1 MKLFKKEISTLNVKR
16 TAAAII
22 VPIIRWVFLITVG
35 YIIIYPLL
43 YMIAA
48 SFREASEFNDPTV
61 VWISKQY
68 TIDNFTTAWECLKY
82 PIGLLNTF
90 KTEIIAGLI
99 EVVSCSVYAY
109 GLARFD
115 FKEKKF
121 LMFILIVTILI
132 PTQMLMIPLMLNMR
146 YFDFLGI
153 LKFIG
158 DNILGGIDI
167 RPNLLNTE
175 WAFYLPSLLGVGLKA
190 GFFIFIYVQFYK
202 GMPKELEEA
211 ASIDGAGPIK
221 TFLSIV
227 VPSSGVAF
235 LTVTIFSI
243 IWHWNDIYLA
253 GMYFTNSEMLSVNLS
268 KIYNTIGSYG
278 IQPAGAEATGPV
290 MAGCLL
296 VILPVLILYCILQK
310 QFIKSIDRVGIVG

>member
-1 MKLFKKEISTLNVKR
+1 MKLFNKEISSLKAKNAVLSVVV
-16 TAAAII
+16 AI
-22 VPIIRWVFLITVG
+22 VRWVFLITVG

-43 YMIAA
+43 YMIVS
-48 SFREASEFNDPTV
+48 SFREMSEFNDPTV
-61 VWISKQY
+61 VWISKTY
-68 TIDNFTTAWECLKY
+68 TLENFQLAWKVLKY
-82 PIGLLNTF
+82 PLGFLNTF

-115 FKEKKF
+115 FKGKKF
-121 LMFILIVTILI
+121 LMFVLIITILI
-132 PTQMLMIPLMLNMR
+132 PTQMIMIPLMLNMR
-146 YFDFLGI
+146 YFDCLGI
-153 LKFIG
+153 LKLIG
-158 DNILGGIDI
+158 NIIGTDI
-167 RPNLLNTE
+167 RPNLLNSV

-190 GFFIFIYVQFYK
+190 GLFIFIYVQFYK

-243 IWHWNDIYLA
+243 IWHWNDYYLA

-268 KIYNTIGSYG
+268 KIYSVLDAYG
-278 IQPAGAEATGPV
+278 VGAYNAESTGPV
-290 MAGCLL
+290 MAACLL
-296 VILPVLILYCILQK
+296 VILPVLIMYMILQK

>member
-1 MKLFKKEISTLNVKR
+1 MKLFNKEVSSLKVKN
-16 TAAAII
+16 TVAAII

-48 SFREASEFNDPTV
+48 SVRSLSEFNDPTV
-61 VWISKQY
+61 VWISKEY
-68 TIDNFTTAWECLKY
+68 TMDNFKTAWECLKY
-82 PIGLLNTF
+82 PIGFLNTI

-99 EVVSCSVYAY
+99 EVVTCSIYAY
-109 GLARFD
+109 GLARFE
-115 FKEKKF
+115 FKGKNV
-121 LMFILIVTILI
+121 LMFFLIVTILV
-132 PTQMLMIPLMLNMR
+132 PTNMLMIPLMLNMR
-146 YFDFLGI
+146 YFDLLGI
-153 LKFIG
+153 LKLIG
-158 DNILGGIDI
+158 NIIGTDI

-175 WAFYLPSLLGVGLKA
+175 WAFYLPSLFGVGLKA
-190 GFFIFIYVQFYK
+190 GFFIFIFVQFYK

-221 TFLSIV
+221 TFLNIV

-243 IWHWNDIYLA
+243 IWHWNDVYLA

-278 IQPAGAEATGPV
+278 IQPAGAEAAGPV
-290 MAGCLL
+290 MAACLL

>member
-1 MKLFKKEISTLNVKR
+1 MKLFKKEISPLKAKNMV
-16 TAAAII
+16 AAII

-48 SFREASEFNDPTV
+48 SFRELSEFNDPTV

-68 TIDNFTTAWECLKY
+68 TMDNFKTAWECLKY
-82 PIGLLNTF
+82 PIGLVNTL
-90 KTEIIAGLI
+90 KTEIVAGLI
-99 EVVSCSVYAY
+99 EVISCSVFAY
-109 GLARFD
+109 GLARFE

-121 LMFILIVTILI
+121 LMFILIVTILV
-132 PTQMLMIPLMLNMR
+132 PTNMLMIPLMLNMR
-146 YFDFLGI
+146 NFDFLGI
-153 LKFIG
+153 LELIG
-158 DNILGGIDI
+158 KVIGTDI

-190 GFFIFIYVQFYK
+190 GFFIFIFVQFYK

-211 ASIDGAGPIK
+211 ASIDGAGPVK

-243 IWHWNDIYLA
+243 IWHWNDVYLA

-268 KIYNTIGSYG
+268 KINSTIGAYG
-278 IQPAGAEATGPV
+278 IQTAGAAKAGPI
-290 MAGCLL
+290 MAACLL

>member
-1 MKLFKKEISTLNVKR
+1 MKLFKKEISSLKAKNAVI
-16 TAAAII
+16 AVI

-35 YIIIYPLL
+35 YIILYPLM

-48 SFREASEFNDPTV
+48 SFRELTEFNDPTV
-61 VWISKQY
+61 VWISKNY
-68 TIDNFTTAWECLKY
+68 TIDNFVTAWKCLKY
-82 PIGLLNTF
+82 PIGFINTI

-99 EVVSCSVYAY
+99 EVVTCSIYAY
-109 GLARFD
+109 GLARFE
-115 FKEKKF
+115 FKGKNF
-121 LMFILIVTILI
+121 LMFFLIVTILV
-132 PTQMLMIPLMLNMR
+132 PTNMLMIPLMLNMR
-146 YFDFLGI
+146 YFDILGI
-153 LKFIG
+153 LNLVGKVIG
-158 DNILGGIDI
+158 TDI

-190 GFFIFIYVQFYK
+190 GFFIFIFVQFYK

-221 TFLSIV
+221 TFLNIV

-243 IWHWNDIYLA
+243 IWHWNDVYLA
-253 GMYFTNSEMLSVNLS
+253 GMYFTSSEMLSVNLS

-278 IQPAGAEATGPV
+278 IAPAGTETAGPV
-290 MAGCLL
+290 MAACLM
-296 VILPVLILYCILQK
+296 VILPVLVLYCILQK

>member
-1 MKLFKKEISTLNVKR
+1 MKLFNKEISPLKAKN

-22 VPIIRWVFLITVG
+22 VPIIRWIFLITVG

-43 YMIAA
+43 YMVAA
-48 SFREASEFNDPTV
+48 SIRSRYDFNDPTV
-61 VWISKQY
+61 VWISKTY
-68 TIDNFTTAWECLKY
+68 TFDNFTTAWDCLKY
-82 PIGLLNTF
+82 PVGFFNTI

-115 FKEKKF
+115 FKGKNI
-121 LMFILIVTILI
+121 LMFILIVTILV
-132 PTQMLMIPLMLNMR
+132 PTNMLMIPLMLNMR

-158 DNILGGIDI
+158 DLVGTEL
-167 RPNLLNTE
+167 RPNLLNSE
-175 WAFYLPSLLGVGLKA
+175 LAFYLPSLFGVGLKA
-190 GFFIFIYVQFYK
+190 GFFIFIFVQFYK

-211 ASIDGAGPIK
+211 ASIDGAGPVK

-268 KIYNTIGSYG
+268 KIYSTIGSYG
-278 IQPAGAEATGPV
+278 IQPTGAETAGPV
-290 MAGCLL
+290 MAACLM
-296 VILPVLILYCILQK
+296 VIAPVLILYCILQK